1 MVTIRGEGTAVI
13 TVTAAE
19 TEAYGEGRLKIT
31 IQVTGNE
38 DPDDPDDPDNPD
50 NPDNPDDP
58 DNPDNPNNP
67 SNPDNPD
74 NPDKP
79 SGNQGNNTPKPVKV
93 TKIKIRSSLSNKI
106 AAGKKV
112 KLSADVSPSN
122 AANKGIKWTSSNPK
136 TATVSASGVV
146 TMKKNSGGKT
156 VTITAAAAD
165 GGAKAGYKITSMKG
179 VVKKVSISGQRLN
192 ALQHVCC

>member
-67 SNPDNPD
+67 DNPSNPDNPD

-79 SGNQGNNTPKPVKV
+79 SGN
-93 TKIKIRSSLSNKI
+93 
-106 AAGKKV
+106 
-112 KLSADVSPSN
+112 N
-122 AANKGIKWTSSNPK
+122 AVHNI
-136 TATVSASGVV
+136 V
-146 TMKKNSGGKT
+146 
-156 VTITAAAAD
+156 
-165 GGAKAGYKITSMKG
+165 
-179 VVKKVSISGQRLN
+179 
-192 ALQHVCC
+192 

>member
-1 MVTIRGEGTAVI
+1 M
-13 TVTAAE
+13 
-19 TEAYGEGRLKIT
+19 
-31 IQVTGNE
+31 
-38 DPDDPDDPDNPD
+38 
-50 NPDNPDDP
+50 
-58 DNPDNPNNP
+58 
-67 SNPDNPD
+67 
-74 NPDKP
+74 
-79 SGNQGNNTPKPVKV
+79 KV

-136 TATVSASGVV
+136 TATVSASGVA